1 MLLSKLLLF
10 STYREK
16 NINGT
21 LYLFE
26 IWIMR
31 EYLQDYYLVN
41 WRNGKYVRIWKNCE
55 ISQKAINKNAIY
67 LESLLELLEGDNE
80 CLILANQILGETTY
94 FYTTRNIVK
103 RLI

>member
-1 MLLSKLLLF
+1 MLPSKLILF
-10 STYREK
+10 STYQER

-31 EYLQDYYLVN
+31 EYFQDYYLVN
-41 WRNGKYVRIWKNCE
+41 WRNSKYVRIWKSYQ
-55 ISQKAINKNAIY
+55 ISQKAINKNAIH

-80 CLILANQILGETTY
+80 CVILANQILGETMY

>member
-1 MLLSKLLLF
+1 MMEAS
-10 STYREK
+10 
-16 NINGT
+16 
-21 LYLFE
+21 
-26 IWIMR
+26 
-31 EYLQDYYLVN
+31 QVYYLVN

-55 ISQKAINKNAIY
+55 ISQKAINKNAIH

-80 CLILANQILGETTY
+80 CIILANQILGETTY